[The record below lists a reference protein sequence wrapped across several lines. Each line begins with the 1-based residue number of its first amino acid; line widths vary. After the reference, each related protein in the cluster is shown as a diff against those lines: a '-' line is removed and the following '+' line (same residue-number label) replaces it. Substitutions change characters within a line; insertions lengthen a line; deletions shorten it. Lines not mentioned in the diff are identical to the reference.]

1 MSSAQPY
8 SVKVGY
14 RSDLARFERLCT
26 VRIANEALRR
36 RSDADNG
43 LALLGSTEHMVLDS
57 LLVVLRGGA
66 DNGSRGAVFRV
77 THARPHQKASA
88 PVTKSP
94 SSPITTA
101 ASPASAS
108 PACSQQNY
116 SPTMARSAS
125 NYVLPPQPRRA
136 YATQPLPPA
145 STAADADAAP
155 AAPSADYELSKAVL
169 KVSKDAR
176 GLAEARWMGRLYRE
190 LVATGRSPNI
200 AVLLRYVHGASA
212 RVGAWLRT
220 AGDTEASWRG
230 DMHCLVLESADGGSL
245 HSRLLHEPPFSA
257 AVALRC
263 AFQMTHALY
272 QMQRVGGTQH
282 RDLHHGNVLF
292 KTIGADAAQW
302 PSYANVL
309 TGDTDT
315 AGEPTFAFF
324 DAFSAGAPLVKIID
338 FESASRSTADRIRAP
353 ATAICARPPEQL
365 LASLRG
371 AAAAATGAA
380 VAAATAVH
388 SIAGDTFSLGLM
400 LVDMLLD
407 AHSPHARPSW
417 GAWNVAIMRP
427 SAPRTPSVDFTA
439 HTRGTPAS
447 ASAAQPTT
455 ALAATG
461 QPPPPQP
468 VRRHRLGCIVVPGDE
483 LYYARI
489 GAVLAEFNER
499 VQRDERCG
507 TVTPSTVAS
516 ARWRSGGDPHLLT
529 YVHNLVYLLGAPRV
543 ADLPFVDGAAD
554 YLWQTLFS
562 RFAAVCTGGRLGA
575 LLEHNCVPRDA
586 ADMLVRVLRWAPA
599 ERAWTFDMLGSAYF
613 AALRVGAGEHSVE
626 QFVRHMHLG
635 DRVHAIFGDEP
646 SLQSS
651 QALQRRRAR
660 IAALVSTP
668 QRLARPALFAEPPP
682 SLSHSSLPTPTQ
694 SSSLSSSPPPPQA
707 RRSPAAAPG
716 TPAPPQSDRIGT
728 AAEAPASTFA
738 PPPQGHRIGVSA
750 PASASTP
757 AAALAHNLPQ
767 TTPLSTTAPGETAR
781 GKRRCP
787 ESASLQRAVATPCR
801 VSVYDSRKRQCV

>member
-1 MSSAQPY
+1 MSTQPY

-43 LALLGSTEHMVLDS
+43 LALLGSTEHMVLDN

-77 THARPHQKASA
+77 THARPHQKSPSPA
-88 PVTKSP
+88 TQSP
-94 SSPITTA
+94 SSPTTTA

-116 SPTMARSAS
+116 SPAMARSAS
-125 NYVLPPQPRRA
+125 NYVLPPQPRRVH
-136 YATQPLPPA
+136 ATQPLPPA
-145 STAADADAAP
+145 STPADAAP
-155 AAPSADYELSKAVL
+155 APAVPSVDYELSKAVL

-200 AVLLRYVHGASA
+200 AVLLRYVHGASSK
-212 RVGAWLRT
+212 VGAWLRN
-220 AGDTEASWRG
+220 AGDAEASWRG
-230 DMHCLVLESADGGSL
+230 DMHCLVIESADGGSL
-245 HSRLLHEPPFSA
+245 HARLLHEPPFSPD
-257 AVALRC
+257 VALRC

-282 RDLHHGNVLF
+282 RDLHHGNILF
-292 KTIGADAAQW
+292 KTIGADVAAQW

-309 TGDTDT
+309 TGDTDA
-315 AGEPTFAFF
+315 AGEPTFAFY

-365 LASLRG
+365 LASLR
-371 AAAAATGAA
+371 ATTGAG
-380 VAAATAVH
+380 AAATAVH
-388 SIAGDTFSLGLM
+388 SMAGDTFSLGLM

-439 HTRGTPAS
+439 HTRAVPAS
-447 ASAAQPTT
+447 ASALSA
-455 ALAATG
+455 AATAEAPAAPAATA
-461 QPPPPQP
+461 QAPP
-468 VRRHRLGCIVVPGDE
+468 VRRCHRLGCIVVPGDE
-483 LYYARI
+483 QYYARI

-507 TVTPSTVAS
+507 TVTASAAAS

-529 YVHNLVYLLGAPRV
+529 YVHNLVYLLGAPRL

-554 YLWQTLFS
+554 YLWHALFA

-586 ADMLVRVLRWAPA
+586 ADMLVRVLRWSPA

-626 QFVRHMHLG
+626 QFVCHMHLG

-660 IAALVSTP
+660 LAALVSTP
-668 QRLARPALFAEPPP
+668 QRLAQPALFAEPPSP
-682 SLSHSSLPTPTQ
+682 RQSSPLVPTQ
-694 SSSLSSSPPPPQA
+694 SSSSPPSPPPPQA
-707 RRSPAAAPG
+707 RHSPEAVPG
-716 TPAPPQSDRIGT
+716 TPTPPQSHRIGT
-728 AAEAPASTFA
+728 LAAAPASTFVSR
-738 PPPQGHRIGVSA
+738 PQGHRIGVSA
-750 PASASTP
+750 PAPASSP
-757 AAALAHNLPQ
+757 AAALAHKLLH

-781 GKRRCP
+781 GKRRRP
-787 ESASLQRAVATPCR
+787 DSASLQRAVATPCR